1 MKPSFPGDS
10 SHDPFYIFLY
20 FCIHDRWR
28 SLGLPPV
35 IFREQTVSVDGEK
48 SLTSQRSPRC
58 TTSSGARGL
67 ENVSE
72 FRGEFLDLGSKAYL
86 ANG

>member
-1 MKPSFPGDS
+1 M
-10 SHDPFYIFLY
+10 
-20 FCIHDRWR
+20 
-28 SLGLPPV
+28 